1 MRRLFLVLVVSASF
15 SVSAFAQALP
25 TAKPEEVGLSSER
38 LGRIGKAL
46 QAEIQAKKFPGAIAV
61 VARKGRVAYFEAFG
75 ARDPATGAPMTKDTI
90 FRFYSMTKPFV
101 AVAAMMLAEDGRIVL
116 TDPVSKYLP
125 AFAKQQVSVPKVDGT
140 GRLTYDTVPAVREMT
155 VYDLLR
161 HTSGLAYG
169 EITANQP
176 VKDAYAK
183 AGLFHADF
191 PYEQRTVTPAEQ
203 IEALA
208 KAPLSHNP
216 GEVWEYSMSVD
227 LLGRVVEAASGSK
240 LSEILDNRLFK
251 PLKMADAAFSVPK
264 DKLSRLAQPFPT
276 DPATGGP
283 NKILDVTT
291 APKNDAGGVGSVG
304 TTADYLR
311 FAQMLA
317 NGGHLDGTRLLSR
330 TTVTLMTSDQLG
342 KIKDSGITP
351 GELLMGVK
359 GYSFGLG
366 FAVRQEDGLAAT
378 PGRAGEFMWA
388 GAAGTFFWVDPKE
401 QLVGLLMTQAPGPSR
416 PYYRKLYKQLVY
428 QAIADELAPQLS
440 ASQP

>member
-1 MRRLFLVLVVSASF
+1 MRRSLSVFVVAASLSI
-15 SVSAFAQALP
+15 SVFAQSLP
-25 TAKPEEVGLSSER
+25 TAKPEGVGLSSER
-38 LGRIGKAL
+38 LGRIGKVL
-46 QAEIQAKKFPGAIAV
+46 QAEIQAKKIPGAVAI

-75 ARDPATGAPMTKDTI
+75 ARDPASNGPMTKDAI

-101 AVAAMMLAEDGRIVL
+101 AVAAMMLAEEGKIVL

-125 AFAKQQVSVPKVDGT
+125 AFAKMQVSVPKVDAT
-140 GRLTYDTVPAVREMT
+140 GRLTYDTVAAAREMT

-240 LSEILDNRLFK
+240 LSDVLDNRLFK

-276 DPATGGP
+276 DPATGQP

-291 APKNDAGGVGSVG
+291 APKNDAGGV
-304 TTADYLR
+304 
-311 FAQMLA
+311 
-317 NGGHLDGTRLLSR
+317 
-330 TTVTLMTSDQLG
+330 
-342 KIKDSGITP
+342 
-351 GELLMGVK
+351 
-359 GYSFGLG
+359 
-366 FAVRQEDGLAAT
+366 
-378 PGRAGEFMWA
+378 
-388 GAAGTFFWVDPKE
+388 
-401 QLVGLLMTQAPGPSR
+401 
-416 PYYRKLYKQLVY
+416 
-428 QAIADELAPQLS
+428 
-440 ASQP
+440 